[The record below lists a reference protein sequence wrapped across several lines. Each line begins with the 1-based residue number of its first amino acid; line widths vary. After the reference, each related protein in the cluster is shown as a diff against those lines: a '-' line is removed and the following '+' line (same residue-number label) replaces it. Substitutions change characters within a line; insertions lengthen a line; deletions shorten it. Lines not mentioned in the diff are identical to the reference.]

1 MEGSSSL
8 KKPKLEEP
16 PFLLTKN
23 TLTLVYSH
31 LADPTDMRCF
41 MLVSRLFH
49 QAGVEYPGYEA
60 KIRKI
65 LEAFG
70 LKRLPIVDT
79 SFRLDQTFFALC
91 FISCKTD
98 EELST
103 KTIQHL
109 KFGPFYGELCV
120 FLTTLCSSVPRAQN
134 KLSYYFRNN
143 NGVIIY
149 TWIGPGSVRN
159 TSTVLYNDCFHI
171 PGTYYEILPVA
182 LMRRRIAQVFQ

>member
-31 LADPTDMRCF
+31 IGNPTDMRCF

-49 QAGVEYPGYEA
+49 QEGVEYPGYEA

-65 LEAFG
+65 LEAFK
-70 LKRLPIVDT
+70 LEEIPIVDP

-91 FISCKTD
+91 FISCKED
-98 EELST
+98 KDLSA
-103 KTIQHL
+103 KIVQSL
-109 KFGPFYGELCV
+109 NVVPFYADLCL
-120 FLTTLCSSVPRAQN
+120 FLTSLCTNVPRTKVNEYYRN
-134 KLSYYFRNN
+134 KD
-143 NGVIIY
+143 GCIIY
-149 TWIGPGSVRN
+149 SWTGLGLSRGV
-159 TSTVLYNDCFHI
+159 TMVVQDDCFYI
-171 PGTYYEILPVA
+171 FGTVYKELPVA
-182 LMRRRIAQVFQ
+182 LMREKIAQIF